1 MVNLRADPWRS
12 DFGTGVEI
20 GFDDESSVVVDP
32 TVEHAAWDR
41 PVSPPPCPPETMTF
55 VDGVMR
61 IDLPVLA
68 RDGDSRAWGAFGSY
82 AAGAVRCDGAAQFLE
97 PDEPPGRVLVVG
109 GGIAPGPVE
118 VPVGRSSITYQP
130 RAAKGALPVH
140 QRQALQ
146 RLMLECEQRTA
157 TRLAGDGIVFADGP
171 LHLNTGSDVVVV
183 GVVKR
188 MVTQYLDGDCAAL
201 LPRLAPGQR
210 TPIFAL
216 GNSVLDR
223 YAWYLR
229 LIPSQDNWHELA
241 GLVRC
246 EVRME
251 LGLDTAV
258 EVADRV
264 ACRLPEFAGR
274 PGVDPRAPQNLT
286 PVGAL
291 ESRLKH
297 RMGSATYVRRALM
310 VKLWEDAF
318 DD

>member
-1 MVNLRADPWRS
+1 
-12 DFGTGVEI
+12 
-20 GFDDESSVVVDP
+20 
-32 TVEHAAWDR
+32 
-41 PVSPPPCPPETMTF
+41 
-55 VDGVMR
+55 
-61 IDLPVLA
+61 
-68 RDGDSRAWGAFGSY
+68 
-82 AAGAVRCDGAAQFLE
+82 
-97 PDEPPGRVLVVG
+97 
-109 GGIAPGPVE
+109 
-118 VPVGRSSITYQP
+118 
-130 RAAKGALPVH
+130 
-140 QRQALQ
+140 
-146 RLMLECEQRTA
+146 
-157 TRLAGDGIVFADGP
+157 
-171 LHLNTGSDVVVV
+171 
-183 GVVKR
+183 